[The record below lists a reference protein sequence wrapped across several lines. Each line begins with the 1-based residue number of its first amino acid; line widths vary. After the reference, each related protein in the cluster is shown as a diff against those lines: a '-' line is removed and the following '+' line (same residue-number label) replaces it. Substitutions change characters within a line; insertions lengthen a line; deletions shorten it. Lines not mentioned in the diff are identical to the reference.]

1 MVNRSNLGSRSLLAS
16 TLLSGMMLISCGA
29 SEVGTTD
36 SMAPSGDI
44 AAEAT
49 TEPAA
54 TMASETTVPDTPPQL
69 VKRADLTITV
79 DSVPESIEATTAIAQ
94 TYRGDILSL
103 QNTIP
108 PNENSLHRAHLELR
122 VPQAEL
128 DAAIADLSALGEVN
142 QQSITAEDVSSQ
154 LVDFEARLRNLRK
167 SEEMILD
174 IMERSGDMTEVLEV
188 TRELNTVRSSIEQI
202 EAQLL
207 SLQNQVSYST
217 ITLSLQNKPAVAS
230 GKPPAVTQ
238 IGRTWKQATVS
249 VGEFTTDMVQLLIW
263 LLVFSPYWVGMGAII
278 FLIRMLL
285 KRRSPSVNNDPPEQ
299 DAPFAS

>member
-1 MVNRSNLGSRSLLAS
+1 
-16 TLLSGMMLISCGA
+16 MMLASCGA
-29 SEVGTTD
+29 EMSTE
-36 SMAPSGDI
+36 SMAPAGDV
-44 AAEAT
+44 APEVNAEQS
-49 TEPAA
+49 A
-54 TMASETTVPDTPPQL
+54 TMASATTVPDAPPQL
-69 VKRADLTITV
+69 VKRANLTITV
-79 DSVPESIEATTAIAQ
+79 DSVPESIEAITAIAQ

-103 QNTIP
+103 QHTIP
-108 PNENSLHRAHLELR
+108 PNENSPHRADLELR

-174 IMERSGDMTEVLEV
+174 IMERSGNMTEVLEV

-217 ITLSLQNKPAVAS
+217 ITLSLQNEPAIAS
-230 GKPPAVTQ
+230 GKPSAGTQ
-238 IGRTWKQATVS
+238 ISRTWQQATVS
-249 VGEFTTDMVQLLIW
+249 VGEFTTDMVQLIIW
-263 LLVFSPYWVGMGAII
+263 LLVYSPYWLAMGGAA
-278 FLIRMLL
+278 FLVRMLLL
-285 KRRSPSVNNDPPEQ
+285 KRRSPAVNEDPPEQ